1 VVRSSGSC
9 SRALVRKP
17 KILLL
22 DAATSALDNETQK
35 AVIDRLGKLGVTR
48 IVVAHRLITIV
59 AADHIVVVDRGQVVE
74 TNRTRS
80 SWSRAG
86 GSSSSQAA
94 SSHERC
100 LRRPSRRADSNR

>member
-35 AVIDRLGKLGVTR
+35 AVIDRLGKLDVTR
-48 IVVAHRLITIV
+48 IVVAHRLSTIV

-74 TNRTRS
+74 DGPYEELMER
-80 SWSRAG
+80 G
-86 GSSSSQAA
+86 GRFFELA
-94 SSHERC
+94 SHQ
-100 LRRPSRRADSNR
+100 LA